1 MHKDSFRLEE
11 TIKEVEMNINKI
23 FKLPKAVTIM
33 GRSSSITN
41 SFVNGIIPVIKPS
54 EDEILFALKILNQKY
69 DDVRCVYCGEK
80 MTEWDHLYPL
90 IMDKHS
96 TGYITEIANLVP
108 ACGKCNQSK
117 GNTNWK
123 EWMLGNATLSPKN
136 REIPDL
142 NARIEI
148 IDNYE
153 KIFPK
158 TKINLE
164 EIVGPELWN
173 EYWKQY
179 DKILSEMKHAQ
190 SIMYRIK
197 RNALESAVRKDNSK
211 SENSTIV
218 KQIQQENS
226 DDKKLLRKIQ
236 TVGMETF
243 VKYYDYFSSSSYS
256 RQNIYSYIKQNEN
269 YEKTS
274 LDTKV
279 SVGLA
284 IIRDGFGEQALKII
298 SKAKRIEDE
307 LRKKALD
314 LLSK

>member
-54 EDEILFALKILNQKY
+54 EDEVLHAIKILHQKY
-69 DDVRCVYCGEK
+69 DDVRCVYCGDK

-123 EWMLGNATLSPKN
+123 EWMLGNATLSPKK

-164 EIVGPELWN
+164 EKVGPELWN

-211 SENSTIV
+211 SENSTIY
-218 KQIQQENS
+218 KQMQQNNS

-243 VKYYDYFSSSSYS
+243 VKYYEYFSSSSYS
-256 RQNIYSYIKQNEN
+256 RQDIYSYIKQNEN

-279 SVGLA
+279 STGLA

-298 SKAKRIEDE
+298 SKAKRIEDK